1 MRIAI
6 IGAGA
11 MGSVYTGLLADAGLD
26 VWAVDAWAEHVDA
39 IRRDGL
45 HVSGASGER
54 TVRLPATT
62 DAREAA
68 PADLVVIVTKARD
81 VEGAAKAARDILSP
95 SGLVLTIE
103 NGLGSAE
110 RVAAIVGPERVLIGV
125 VGGFGASIKAPGHAH
140 HNGWEFV
147 RLGKRGGGIT
157 PRLERVG
164 KLWEQGAFR
173 VLLFPNIHRMIWRI
187 WSATSPS
194 AASAR

>member
-54 TVRLPATT
+54 APSASRPRPTL
-62 DAREAA
+62 ARPP

-81 VEGAAKAARDILSP
+81 VGGRPPRPPATSSAPTAWSSRSRAASARP
-95 SGLVLTIE
+95 SAWPR
-103 NGLGSAE
+103 SS
-110 RVAAIVGPERVLIGV
+110 RPERVMIGV

-164 KLWEQGAFR
+164 KLWEQGG
-173 VLLFPNIHRMIWRI
+173 
-187 WSATSPS
+187 
-194 AASAR
+194 